1 MCVTLVPVPVPEYS
15 VSVPVY
21 DAVRDDVVHD
31 LPALAGRRNACVFV
45 LVGRESLLE
54 TQGDLRF
61 STLRFSLRPWDE
73 REPALLQPPS
83 LSLLAL
89 LLWLWSMRAEH
100 SESEHEQQEHSEED
114 DSVRRTEPRS
124 GLEMSLYARGA
135 AVRRVG
141 AFTRLGAPADAV

>member
-61 STLRFSLRPWDE
+61 STLRFSLRPCDE

-89 LLWLWSMRAEH
+89 AKDGAALWLGDVA
-100 SESEHEQQEHSEED
+100 
-114 DSVRRTEPRS
+114 VRQGCCSAPCWRLHALGCTC
-124 GLEMSLYARGA
+124 GCCVNCLYAGDHL
-135 AVRRVG
+135 
-141 AFTRLGAPADAV
+141 T